1 MKSPQRA
8 CAVPDTDLNLRVIRL
23 NMKELERFALK
34 ILENDCPVRGLSE
47 YLKKTSISAYNE
59 DQVQDLI
66 NLLEIHEDEI
76 RNLRRTAKL
85 KLSHFRRAR
94 NQ

>member
-1 MKSPQRA
+1 
-8 CAVPDTDLNLRVIRL
+8 
-23 NMKELERFALK
+23 MKELELFAMK

-47 YLKKTSISAYNE
+47 YLKKTPINAYNE

-85 KLSHFRRAR
+85 MLSHFRRAR

>member
-1 MKSPQRA
+1 
-8 CAVPDTDLNLRVIRL
+8 
-23 NMKELERFALK
+23 MKELEDFAMR

-47 YLKKTSISAYNE
+47 YLKITSISAYNE

-76 RNLRRTAKL
+76 RKLRLTAKL
-85 KLSHFRRAR
+85 KLNHFRRAR